1 MKQRLVLNQSLQWK
15 MNQSLY
21 QSIEILQLTGMEL
34 YDYMKQV
41 AEENPLIE
49 EVQPIDK
56 ELISQ
61 FRKTDYSIDEMNTA
75 ELTLYDQL
83 KSNLYV
89 LDIKDKSLLPVIIFG
104 IDSLNEDG
112 YLDIAMEDWADYC
125 KVELT
130 TVKRALSYIQLLEP
144 AGIGAR
150 DLTECIQLQL
160 KQMNIDAPYISTLM
174 SEDIA
179 LLAEENSYQISLNY
193 EITEEKAQKLIE
205 SIKLCHPKPGK
216 LLTPTKTEFIIPEAS
231 IYKEDTE
238 WKISFFNWSSPAI
251 QINNQYNNQDLK
263 GEAASFVKKKQ
274 KEVEMLQQA
283 LDYRSSTLEKVLRII
298 VEKQLPFF
306 ETGPKMLKPLTLS
319 ELSAQL
325 DLHISTISRA
335 IRQKYVQTVHGVI
348 PLKYFLQREVQKGA
362 GVASIVIKHIL
373 KELINLEDKSRP
385 LSDEKIKQ
393 LMEERYQIKIARRT
407 IMKYRDELQIPS
419 SVKRKGANNNE
430 K

>member
-1 MKQRLVLNQSLQWK
+1 MKQKLVINQSLQWK

-61 FRKTDYSIDEMNTA
+61 FRTTDYSIDEMNTA
-75 ELTLYDQL
+75 EQSLYDQL

-89 LDIKDKSLLPVIIFG
+89 LELEDKSLLPVIVFG

-112 YLDIAMEDWADYC
+112 YLEITMEDWAYYC
-125 KVELT
+125 EVELT
-130 TVKRALSYIQLLEP
+130 TVERALSYIQSLEP

-150 DLTECIQLQL
+150 NLTECIQLQL
-160 KQMNIDAPYISTLM
+160 NQMNIDAPYISSLM
-174 SEDIA
+174 NEGIT
-179 LLAEENSYQISLNY
+179 LLAEENSHQIALNY
-193 EITEEKAQKLIE
+193 GITEEAAQKLIE

-216 LLTPTKTEFIIPEAS
+216 LLSPTKTEFIIPEAS
-231 IYKEDTE
+231 IYKDDTE

-251 QINNQYNNQDLK
+251 QINSDYSKHDLDR
-263 GEAASFVKKKQ
+263 EAASFVKKKQ
-274 KEVEMLQQA
+274 KEVDMLQQA
-283 LDYRSSTLEKVLRII
+283 IDYRSSTLEKIIRII

-306 ETGPKMLKPLTLS
+306 ERGPKMLKPLTLS

-335 IRQKYVQTVHGVI
+335 IRQKYVQTAHGVL

-362 GVASIVIKHIL
+362 GVASIVIKQLL
-373 KELINLEDKSRP
+373 KELVDLEDKSKP
-385 LSDEKIKQ
+385 LSDQKIKQ

-407 IMKYRDELQIPS
+407 IVKYREELQIAS
-419 SVKRKGANNNE
+419 SVKRKGAQDNE
-430 K
+430 E